1 MIRCI
6 YVLMEAF
13 TECSSVGMM
22 DSGTSPAE
30 EIIARARTG
39 RADALDSLLE
49 LHGEEIQAVAYS
61 VARDHYAAEDITA
74 ETIITAWQRIG
85 SLRDPARLRTWMLRI
100 ATRQALQYL
109 RRARRTQRG
118 SLGENDQAA
127 DGFEADVVDRLA
139 IEEAISQLPP
149 RMRVVIALHYVAD
162 LSIDTISEVT
172 GRSRNTVKSELRLGL
187 QRLRAKFPEG
197 RSD

>member
-1 MIRCI
+1 
-6 YVLMEAF
+6 
-13 TECSSVGMM
+13 MM